1 MMESTAEIHL
11 IFNLHF
17 STRKKNVWCFEGRM
31 KRSFCK
37 ETKPGMLQWPMAL
50 ARWLGQVHPPLAGR
64 LWWPAACPTE
74 TSGNTGVPM
83 AQQVGESFV
92 MRKQLGDEMLL
103 GDLPLLGDEML
114 LGAYDIDLLDLY
126 NAICSIFK
134 LNEDLSKRT

>member
-1 MMESTAEIHL
+1 
-11 IFNLHF
+11 
-17 STRKKNVWCFEGRM
+17 
-31 KRSFCK
+31 
-37 ETKPGMLQWPMAL
+37 MAL
-50 ARWLGQVHPPLAGR
+50 ARWLGQVHPPRAGR

-92 MRKQLGDEMLL
+92 MRKQMIL
-103 GDLPLLGDEML
+103 DL
-114 LGAYDIDLLDLY
+114 IDLY